1 MKKFTAIIMALVM
14 VLGLTQCRPDKGNE
28 GDTQNGS
35 KVKVSCVVPMNKGT
49 RSEFDNL
56 MTDGKIKWSAGTERI
71 YLAIPDET
79 NPQIVEMTAF
89 TTVESNIL
97 AFEGEVAE
105 GLLKN
110 GEYDIWYFGNSKE
123 SGNSYIA
130 EEIEN
135 DVIKSISGSIAS
147 QSGDLED
154 LGYCHIAKTTVT
166 AETKG
171 EEVVLSM
178 NGTLK
183 NQIAIAHLNLEGITQ
198 LKGDAIVGTEY
209 TLQYVDGTFEFAV
222 APSST
227 ANITVTEGTT
237 ASYVVLL
244 PNATANVDL
253 KSNTSKKVTF
263 EGGVEANKIYYKHIS
278 DMEYY
283 PLAWEEYEETTMING
298 HEYVDLGLP
307 SGLLW
312 ATCNVGAETP
322 EGYGDYY
329 GWGCLNPDSNGDTY
343 GKNINDISGNS
354 DYDVATLNWG
364 SEWRMPRIGEFD
376 ELLNNCTW
384 TWTTQNDVDGY
395 KVTGPNGNSIF
406 LPACGYNNGS
416 SFLDIG
422 ICYYWT
428 SAPVPY
434 GDLEE
439 AFMYI
444 LNGYYDYRTTAYRP
458 QCNSIRPV
466 FGGNFDGPAA
476 QYASVTTSEVTEIT
490 GNSAICGGNVTTDN
504 GSAVTAKGV
513 CWSTSQNPTVENNKT
528 EDGSGIG
535 VYTSYMTNLEP
546 NTTYYV
552 RAYATNVAG
561 TSYGEEKTFTTLAKQ
576 INEINGHEY
585 VDLGLPSG
593 LLWATCNVGA
603 ETPEGYGDY
612 YGWGCLN
619 PDSNG
624 DTYGKNINDISGNS
638 DYDVATLNWGSEW
651 RMPRIGEFDEL
662 LNNCTWT
669 WTTQNDVDGYKVTG
683 PNGNSIFLP
692 ACGYNNGSSFLDI
705 GICYYWT
712 SAPVPYGDL
721 EEAFMY
727 ILNGYYDYRATAYR
741 PQCNSIR
748 PVSGGNFEEPAAQ
761 YASVTTSE
769 VAEITSNS
777 AICGGHV
784 ATDNGSAVTA
794 RGVCWSTSQ
803 NPTISNNKTTDGSG
817 VGSFT
822 STLSNLA
829 PQTTYYVRAYVTN
842 AAGTSYGKQKTF
854 TTKASNIINGHEYVD
869 LGLSVKWA
877 TCNVGAETPERYGNY
892 YAWGEVETK
901 SEYTQA
907 NSLRYRKKI
916 SDFSGNPTY
925 DVASF
930 NWGGDWRMPTRNEIL
945 ELKNNCTWIFT
956 TQNGVKGC
964 KVEGPNGNSIF
975 IPAAGYYDES
985 SLKAANIGG
994 YYWSSTPENNDS
1006 YYITANCFYL
1016 EVEDS
1021 YHSVTANY
1029 RNRGFAIRP
1038 VIK

>member
-1 MKKFTAIIMALVM
+1 MKKFTAIMMALVM

-28 GDTQNGS
+28 GGTQNGS

-79 NPQIVEMTAF
+79 TPQIVEMTAF

-97 AFEGEVAE
+97 SFEGEVEE

-110 GEYDIWYFGNSKE
+110 GEYDIWYLGNSK
-123 SGNSYIA
+123 NLDIPYIT

-135 DVIKSISGSIAS
+135 EVIKSISGSIAS

-166 AETKG
+166 ATTENG
-171 EEVVLSM
+171 EVKLNL
-178 NGTLK
+178 NGILK
-183 NQIAIAHLNLEGITQ
+183 NQIAIAHLDLEGITQ

-209 TLQYVDGTFEFAV
+209 TIEYNNGAFEFVVKQNAK
-222 APSST
+222 AT
-227 ANITVTEGTT
+227 ITITEGEA

-244 PNATANVDL
+244 PNTTANVDL

-263 EGGVEANKIYYKHIS
+263 EGGVEASKIYYKFIS
-278 DMEYY
+278 NMEYK
-283 PLAWEEYEETTMING
+283 PLVWVDYKEEING
-298 HEYVDLGLP
+298 HAYVDLGLP

-322 EGYGDYY
+322 EEYGNYY
-329 GWGCLNPDSNGDTY
+329 AWGEINVKSTYKDSNCSTNGVQMTDV
-343 GKNINDISGNS
+343 SGNYE
-354 DYDVATLNWG
+354 YDAATDNWG
-364 SEWRMPRIGEFD
+364 SSWRIPSKD
-376 ELLNNCTW
+376 ELSELKNMCIW
-384 TWTTQNDVDGY
+384 TWTTRNGVNGY
-395 KVTGPNGNSIF
+395 NVEGPNGNIIF
-406 LPACGYNNGS
+406 LPAAGSRYWSSLDNAGKNGVYLSSTPYENGNYNAYILSFDGS
-416 SFLDIG
+416 S
-422 ICYYWT
+422 
-428 SAPVPY
+428 Y
-434 GDLEE
+434 GL
-439 AFMYI
+439 Y
-444 LNGYYDYRTTAYRP
+444 
-458 QCNSIRPV
+458 NSGRLS
-466 FGGNFDGPAA
+466 GR
-476 QYASVTTSEVTEIT
+476 SV
-490 GNSAICGGNVTTDN
+490 
-504 GSAVTAKGV
+504 
-513 CWSTSQNPTVENNKT
+513 
-528 EDGSGIG
+528 
-535 VYTSYMTNLEP
+535 
-546 NTTYYV
+546 
-552 RAYATNVAG
+552 
-561 TSYGEEKTFTTLAKQ
+561 
-576 INEINGHEY
+576 
-585 VDLGLPSG
+585 
-593 LLWATCNVGA
+593 
-603 ETPEGYGDY
+603 
-612 YGWGCLN
+612 
-619 PDSNG
+619 
-624 DTYGKNINDISGNS
+624 
-638 DYDVATLNWGSEW
+638 
-651 RMPRIGEFDEL
+651 
-662 LNNCTWT
+662 
-669 WTTQNDVDGYKVTG
+669 
-683 PNGNSIFLP
+683 
-692 ACGYNNGSSFLDI
+692 
-705 GICYYWT
+705 
-712 SAPVPYGDL
+712 
-721 EEAFMY
+721 
-727 ILNGYYDYRATAYR
+727 
-741 PQCNSIR
+741 R
-748 PVSGGNFEEPAAQ
+748 PVSGGNFEGPTAQ
-761 YASVTTSE
+761 YAWVETNDVT
-769 VAEITSNS
+769 EITSNS
-777 AICGGHV
+777 AICSGNV
-784 ATDNGSAVTA
+784 TADNGSAVTA
-794 RGVCWSTSQ
+794 RGICWSTSQ
-803 NPTISNNKTTDGSG
+803 NPTISDNKTTDGSG

>member
-1 MKKFTAIIMALVM
+1 MALVM

-56 MTDGKIKWSAGTERI
+56 MTDGKIKWSAGIERI

-110 GEYDIWYFGNSKE
+110 GEYDIWYFGNSK
-123 SGNSYIA
+123 NLDIPYVT

-135 DVIKSISGSIAS
+135 EVIRSISGSIAS
-147 QSGDLED
+147 QSGALED

-171 EEVVLSM
+171 AEVVLSM

-183 NQIAIAHLNLEGITQ
+183 NQIAIAHLDLEGITL

-209 TLQYVDGTFEFAV
+209 TLQYVDGAFEFAV
-222 APSST
+222 AGET
-227 ANITVTEGTT
+227 NIAVTEGTT
-237 ASYVVLL
+237 TSYVVLL
-244 PNATANVDL
+244 PNAAANADL
-253 KSNTSKKVTF
+253 KSNTSKKITF
-263 EGGVEANKIYYKHIS
+263 EGGVEANKIYYKYIS
-278 DMEYY
+278 DMEYK
-283 PLAWEEYEETTMING
+283 PLAWEDYEEINEING

-466 FGGNFDGPAA
+466 SGGNFDGPVEQPETSGTNQTFNVNGVSFTMIAVEGGTFQMGA
-476 QYASVTTSEVTEIT
+476 TSEQGSDAFSIESPVHSVTLSSYYIGETEVTQELWEVVMGSNPSYFSNNLQRPVEKVSWDDCQEFIT
-490 GNSAICGGNVTTDN
+490 KLNDLTGKNFRLPTEAEWEYAARGGNKSKGYKYSGSNTIENVAWYYDNSSSQTHDVKTKAPNELGIYDMSGNVWEWCQDWYGGYSSGSQTNPTGPSSGTHRLTRGGSWSINAGNSRVSCRL
-504 GSAVTAKGV
+504 GSK
-513 CWSTSQNPTVENNKT
+513 
-528 EDGSGIG
+528 
-535 VYTSYMTNLEP
+535 
-546 NTTYYV
+546 
-552 RAYATNVAG
+552 
-561 TSYGEEKTFTTLAKQ
+561 
-576 INEINGHEY
+576 
-585 VDLGLPSG
+585 PSS
-593 LLWATCNVGA
+593 
-603 ETPEGYGDY
+603 GYGDY
-612 YGWGCLN
+612 
-619 PDSNG
+619 
-624 DTYGKNINDISGNS
+624 
-638 DYDVATLNWGSEW
+638 
-651 RMPRIGEFDEL
+651 
-662 LNNCTWT
+662 
-669 WTTQNDVDGYKVTG
+669 
-683 PNGNSIFLP
+683 
-692 ACGYNNGSSFLDI
+692 
-705 GICYYWT
+705 
-712 SAPVPYGDL
+712 
-721 EEAFMY
+721 
-727 ILNGYYDYRATAYR
+727 
-741 PQCNSIR
+741 
-748 PVSGGNFEEPAAQ
+748 
-761 YASVTTSE
+761 
-769 VAEITSNS
+769 
-777 AICGGHV
+777 
-784 ATDNGSAVTA
+784 
-794 RGVCWSTSQ
+794 
-803 NPTISNNKTTDGSG
+803 
-817 VGSFT
+817 
-822 STLSNLA
+822 
-829 PQTTYYVRAYVTN
+829 
-842 AAGTSYGKQKTF
+842 
-854 TTKASNIINGHEYVD
+854 
-869 LGLSVKWA
+869 GLRLV
-877 TCNVGAETPERYGNY
+877 
-892 YAWGEVETK
+892 
-901 SEYTQA
+901 
-907 NSLRYRKKI
+907 
-916 SDFSGNPTY
+916 F
-925 DVASF
+925 
-930 NWGGDWRMPTRNEIL
+930 
-945 ELKNNCTWIFT
+945 
-956 TQNGVKGC
+956 
-964 KVEGPNGNSIF
+964 
-975 IPAAGYYDES
+975 
-985 SLKAANIGG
+985 
-994 YYWSSTPENNDS
+994 
-1006 YYITANCFYL
+1006 
-1016 EVEDS
+1016 
-1021 YHSVTANY
+1021 
-1029 RNRGFAIRP
+1029 
-1038 VIK
+1038 